1 MYIPIWVIAVVLFF
15 INPDLA
21 FLFGIIYCFV
31 INPAWLI
38 PVIAFILLI
47 KAVDYYDYEI
57 APTIRK
63 YKYKLFRYAVKH
75 RKVHFIIKNITPIIW
90 TIILAPIIIM
100 GVCLSIY
107 TLI

>member
-1 MYIPIWVIAVVLFF
+1 MYIPICVIAVALFL

-21 FLFGIIYCFV
+21 FLFGIIYCFAM
-31 INPAWLI
+31 NPILLI
-38 PVIAFILLI
+38 PVVAIFLLI
-47 KAVDYYDYEI
+47 KGVDYYDYVV

-63 YKYKLFRYAVKH
+63 YKYRLFRYAVKH
-75 RKVHFIIKNITPIIW
+75 RKMHFIIKNITPIIW

-107 TLI
+107 VLI